1 MRFFIFLSGTIL
13 IAIIIASDSIGVYSE
28 LPLPDANDVNRYFKE
43 NSQRFY
49 HRSPYNK
56 DFNADHITPVP
67 FYSIFK
73 SHIIFW
79 VRCDSSRYLENLV
92 IGSNASYGLFASNG
106 KEILYLSRSNMENI
120 GTLFKNEKIQ
130 IDEVDAKIFCDF
142 LSLTI
147 LKNEYNSYK
156 VISSISD
163 IINQV
168 RTDSYRLTI
177 REDRSVQTFHCESSV
192 GYEIN
197 EAEINKIK
205 DLIHPP
211 KISGNKIFGWKV
223 EFYSWG
229 GSLNEVT
236 DVSRHVFKISGK
248 YKVRHTEW
256 ETLTTQIFSKIPTVM
271 Y

>member
-1 MRFFIFLSGTIL
+1 ME
-13 IAIIIASDSIGVYSE
+13 Y
-28 LPLPDANDVNRYFKE
+28 N
-43 NSQRFY
+43 QRFY
-49 HRSPYNK
+49 RRSTYDK

-67 FYSIFK
+67 FSGIFR
-73 SHIIFW
+73 SYNIFW

-92 IGSNASYGLFASNG
+92 IGSNASYGIFASNG
-106 KEILYLSRSNMENI
+106 KEILYLSRSNMDNV
-120 GTLFKNEKIQ
+120 GTLLKNEKIH
-130 IDEVDAKIFCDF
+130 IDSVDAKTFCDF
-142 LSLTI
+142 LSLAI

-156 VISSISD
+156 VISSTSD

-168 RTDSYRLTI
+168 RTDSYNPPL
-177 REDRSVQTFHCESSV
+177 REDRSVQTFHCERSF

-205 DLIHPP
+205 NLIHPP

-229 GSLNEVT
+229 GSLHKVT
-236 DVSRHVFKISGK
+236 DVSRHVFEIYSNYKIL
-248 YKVRHTEW
+248 HTE